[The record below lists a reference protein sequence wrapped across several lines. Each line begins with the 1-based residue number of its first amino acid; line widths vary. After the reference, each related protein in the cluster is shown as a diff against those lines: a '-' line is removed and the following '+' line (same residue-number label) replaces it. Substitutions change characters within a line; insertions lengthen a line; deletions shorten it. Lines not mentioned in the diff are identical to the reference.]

1 MYADD
6 LSQDVSE
13 KSVGVIEKKLQEDL
27 KLSTEWMIKN
37 KLSINRQKTQSMVI
51 GTSIRLQ
58 NCKNL
63 NTSVSCVQIEFV
75 KRLSYWVFI

>member
-37 KLSINRQKTQSMVI
+37 KLSINRQKTQCMVI

-63 NTSVSCVQIEFV
+63 NKSVSGVQIEFV